1 MIKKVIFGLIA
12 IIALLRITEGIFWR
26 RRRCSAR
33 HCQWGGWS
41 QWTSC
46 TAVCGNSGTKTRHRG
61 IAVHPDC
68 GGSGCSGP
76 SSQTVECNRFCYNGG
91 TPQSTYCTCPDEYWG
106 QCCGHRESQFLFYN
120 FIFTHG
126 RHIIT
131 LILFRTAEV

>member
-12 IIALLRITEGIFWR
+12 IIALLRITEGIFWG
-26 RRRCSAR
+26 RRCSSR
-33 HCQWGGWS
+33 NCRWEGWS

-46 TAVCGNSGTKTRHRG
+46 TAVCGNSGTKTRSRG
-61 IAVHPDC
+61 IAEHADC

-76 SSQTVECNRFCYNGG
+76 SSQTTACNRFCYNGG
-91 TPQSTYCTCPDEYWG
+91 TPQSTYCTCPDEHWG